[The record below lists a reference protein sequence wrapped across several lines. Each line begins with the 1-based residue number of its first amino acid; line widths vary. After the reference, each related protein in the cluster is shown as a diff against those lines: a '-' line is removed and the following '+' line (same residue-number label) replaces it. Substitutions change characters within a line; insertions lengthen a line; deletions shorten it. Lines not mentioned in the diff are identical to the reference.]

1 MKRVKIQSRRLLVR
15 NLKISDHKLW
25 KQSCLGRKTQVN
37 SFDPGP
43 LSEAEVSEIAYR
55 KKIQR
60 WKDRNPVDGFLG
72 LGIFN
77 KKQSLL
83 YGVMDIHFLNME
95 LRWANLGFEVSNQ
108 YWGRGIATE
117 AAGLGLQVA
126 FNRLNAHR
134 VELGC
139 DPDNIASHGVIK
151 KLGLNY
157 EGMRRNF
164 FPWEDGDLL
173 VYALSAPEFSDC

>member
-1 MKRVKIQSRRLLVR
+1 MKRIKIQSRRLLVR
-15 NLKISDHKLW
+15 NLRISDHRLW
-25 KQSCLGRKTQVN
+25 RQSCLGRKTKVN

-43 LSEAEVSEIAYR
+43 LPEAEISDVAYR
-55 KKIQR
+55 TKIQR
-60 WKDRNPVDGFLG
+60 WRDRNPVDGFQV

-77 KKQSLL
+77 RKQSLL

-117 AAGLGLQVA
+117 AAKLGLLVA
-126 FNRLNAHR
+126 FNHLNAHR

-139 DPDNIASHGVIK
+139 DPLNKASHAVIK

-157 EGMRRNF
+157 EGMRKNF
-164 FPWEDGDLL
+164 FPWEEGDLL
-173 VYALSAPEFSDC
+173 VYAISAPEFDDC